1 MVISRTMD
9 QRAPLSTGNIEH
21 LFFIAESDKTWVI
34 HFLLNEP
41 EAAPN
46 RRLLFDLCGN
56 FSWVI
61 ACLMGYRR
69 AALMPH
75 TDVGLMISYLHIH
88 SGYSKS
94 KENESLSNS
103 FSSKKTS
110 ASKFFVCLVDFFNV
124 VFISSLQINI
134 PGALF

>member
-9 QRAPLSTGNIEH
+9 QRAPLSPGNIEH
-21 LFFIAESDKTWVI
+21 LVFIAESDKTWVI

-41 EAAPN
+41 EAATN
-46 RRLLFDLCGN
+46 RRLLFNLCGN

-94 KENESLSNS
+94 KANESLSNS
-103 FSSKKTS
+103 FSSKKNS
-110 ASKFFVCLVDFFNV
+110 ASEFLCV
-124 VFISSLQINI
+124 
-134 PGALF
+134 

>member
-103 FSSKKTS
+103 FSSKKIS
-110 ASKFFVCLVDFFNV
+110 ASKFFVCLVEFFNV

>member
-9 QRAPLSTGNIEH
+9 QRTLLSTGNIEH
-21 LFFIAESDKTWVI
+21 LVFIAESDKTWVI

-41 EAAPN
+41 EAATN
-46 RRLLFDLCGN
+46 RRLLFNLCGN

-61 ACLMGYRR
+61 ACLMCHRR

-75 TDVGLMISYLHIH
+75 TDVGLMISYLRIH
-88 SGYSKS
+88 GGYSKS

-103 FSSKKTS
+103 FSSKKLLPLF
-110 ASKFFVCLVDFFNV
+110 FFVCLVDFFV
-124 VFISSLQINI
+124 LSFSSSYK
-134 PGALF
+134 

>member
-9 QRAPLSTGNIEH
+9 QRTPLSTGNIEH
-21 LFFIAESDKTWVI
+21 LVFIAESDKTWVI

-41 EAAPN
+41 EAATN
-46 RRLLFDLCGN
+46 RRLLFKLCGN

-103 FSSKKTS
+103 FSSKKLVPLS
-110 ASKFFVCLVDFFNV
+110 FCVFSGFFDV
-124 VFISSLQINI
+124 VFLFSLQINI
-134 PGALF
+134 PSALF